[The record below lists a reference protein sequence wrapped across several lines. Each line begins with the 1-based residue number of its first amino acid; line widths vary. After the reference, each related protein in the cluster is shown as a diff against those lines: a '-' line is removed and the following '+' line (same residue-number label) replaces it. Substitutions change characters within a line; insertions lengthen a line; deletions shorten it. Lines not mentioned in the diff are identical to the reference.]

1 VSETYALR
9 EGPYGR
15 VVVLELRD
23 DLVAHAHAETQFAF
37 WLGGGRSA
45 ANLATDVVIYSENVA
60 LGTNAYESHDA
71 RLLDKEHPAVFLVL
85 YIAKEWLD
93 KRRAASG
100 QSFFFSTP
108 HIPIS
113 PRVRQGCWRVL
124 DAVMSPHTAGAE
136 HLETEIESLISAAI
150 EATEAPVNASRPLT
164 SLPTLDHR
172 LRAAIAYMRA
182 HVAEPISVE
191 DVAGRVG
198 LSRAHFFT
206 LFRDQLNTTPQVFWS
221 AVRVE
226 EVVRRL
232 MFRDEPITSVALEL
246 GFSSPGNFSRFFKE
260 HMGVSPSTF
269 RRVAS
274 TQNLNPIT
282 GIASGDHFG
291 GVAT

>member
-1 VSETYALR
+1 
-9 EGPYGR
+9 
-15 VVVLELRD
+15 
-23 DLVAHAHAETQFAF
+23 
-37 WLGGGRSA
+37 
-45 ANLATDVVIYSENVA
+45 
-60 LGTNAYESHDA
+60 
-71 RLLDKEHPAVFLVL
+71 
-85 YIAKEWLD
+85 
-93 KRRAASG
+93 
-100 QSFFFSTP
+100 
-108 HIPIS
+108 
-113 PRVRQGCWRVL
+113 VL

-164 SLPTLDHR
+164 RLPTLDHR
-172 LRAAIAYMRA
+172 LRAAIDYMRA

-282 GIASGDHFG
+282 GIASGDG
-291 GVAT
+291 LAA